1 LDGADVATWDPEDVG
16 QHIGYLPQ
24 DGELFDSTVGA
35 NIARMGDEDSS
46 AIVEAAHLAEVHDVI
61 LRLRDGYDT
70 QIGDG
75 GAILS
80 GGQRQRIALARAL
93 YGDPKLVVLDEP
105 NANLDQ
111 DGESALSR
119 TLVRLGQRGVT
130 TIAIT
135 HRPGILRHVDK
146 ILLLRNGVI
155 ELFDHRDVV
164 LAKIVR
170 PVPAQALQRAGS

>member
-1 LDGADVATWDPEDVG
+1 
-16 QHIGYLPQ
+16 
-24 DGELFDSTVGA
+24 
-35 NIARMGDEDSS
+35 MGDEDSS
-46 AIVEAAHLAEVHDVI
+46 AIVEAAHLAEIHDVV